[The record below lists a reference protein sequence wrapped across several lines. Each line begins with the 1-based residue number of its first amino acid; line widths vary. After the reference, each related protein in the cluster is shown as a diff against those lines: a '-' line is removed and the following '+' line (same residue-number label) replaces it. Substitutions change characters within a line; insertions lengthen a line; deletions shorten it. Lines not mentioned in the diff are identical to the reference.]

1 MKLRMCVM
9 ERVNG
14 ILRLAEK
21 KVSELE
27 DRSKCPVGVQN
38 KKNRK
43 Y

>member
-14 ILRLAEK
+14 ILRLVEK

-27 DRSKCPVGVQN
+27 DRQKLQTSSWSSESKE
-38 KKNRK
+38 
-43 Y
+43 